1 LSVPSRALG
10 KTFMNKAAVIVL
22 LSLALAT
29 GCGRTESDPPTRRIV
44 VVAKKYSFEPAEIR
58 LKKGETVVLEV
69 TSSDV
74 QHGFH
79 VPGLGIS
86 EPIQKEKVAEI
97 RLIPETRGE
106 YRVECDI
113 ICGAGHD
120 EMAGKIIVE

>member
-1 LSVPSRALG
+1 
-10 KTFMNKAAVIVL
+10 MNKAAVLVL

-29 GCGRTESDPPTRRIV
+29 GCSRSESDPPARRIP
-44 VVAKKYSFEPAEIR
+44 VVAKKYSFEPGEIR
-58 LKKGETVVLEV
+58 LKQGETVVLEV

-86 EPIQKEKVAEI
+86 EPIQKGKVAEI
-97 RLIPETRGE
+97 RLTAETRGE
-106 YRVECDI
+106 HRVECDI